1 MPFCA
6 MAFSSI
12 VSVSWNLMLSAFRFY
27 SAHILTILLTMVVSK
42 MVRNDDFTV
51 SLVGIVPR
59 TFAMPDE
66 SASSSLVERDELK
79 ENLLLA
85 K

>member
-27 SAHILTILLTMVVSK
+27 STHILTILLTMVVSK
-42 MVRNDDFTV
+42 MVRIMLPKAEAHRPFQ
-51 SLVGIVPR
+51 
-59 TFAMPDE
+59 AMKQQ
-66 SASSSLVERDELK
+66 VETLSI
-79 ENLLLA
+79 
-85 K
+85 